1 MKDYIFGRNTVT
13 ATLKQG
19 TKPKHV
25 YLFNKGNYP
34 EIVSLCK
41 EMGVRPQF
49 VDKQVLDRMVKGTHQ
64 GIVMEVEGYEY
75 TDIET
80 IVANAQT
87 KLIVVCD
94 QLEDPHNLG
103 AILRSCDAVN
113 ADGVVVGKNRS
124 VGLNATV
131 AKVSTGA
138 INTVPV
144 AQVTNLVQTLNYLK
158 ENGYWVVAAENGV
171 DAVEYDTFNVDV
183 PIALVVGSEGKGVSR
198 LVKKE
203 CDVLTTIP
211 MHGTVN
217 SLNVSVATGI
227 LLFDIVRRRK

>member
-49 VDKQVLDRMVKGTHQ
+49 VDKQVLDRMVKGAHQ